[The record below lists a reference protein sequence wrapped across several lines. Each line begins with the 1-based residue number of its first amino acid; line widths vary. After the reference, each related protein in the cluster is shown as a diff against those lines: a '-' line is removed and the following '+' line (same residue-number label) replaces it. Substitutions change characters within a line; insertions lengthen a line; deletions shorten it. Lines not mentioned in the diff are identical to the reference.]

1 MAVTAQAPAGSAAG
15 KECTE
20 MATATAT
27 SSSLKL
33 KPIGDRVIVQRL
45 GSAEKTKGGLYLP
58 DAAQEKPQEGKVIA
72 VGSGRT
78 LKNGKVV
85 PLAVKAGDRIIF
97 GKYSGSEITVDD
109 KEYVFLSEDDILA
122 IVT

>member
-1 MAVTAQAPAGSAAG
+1 MAT
-15 KECTE
+15 
-20 MATATAT
+20 ATATAT

-58 DAAQEKPQEGKVIA
+58 DSAQEKPQEGKVIA
-72 VGSGRT
+72 VGTGRT
-78 LKNGKVV
+78 LKNGKVI
-85 PLAVKAGDRIIF
+85 PLSVKPGEKIIF
-97 GKYSGSEITVDD
+97 GKYSGSEIKVDD
-109 KEYVFLSEDDILA
+109 KEYVFLNEDDILA

>member
-1 MAVTAQAPAGSAAG
+1 
-15 KECTE
+15 

-27 SSSLKL
+27 APHTALKL
-33 KPIGDRVIVQRL
+33 KPIGDKVIVQRL
-45 GSAEKTKGGLYLP
+45 GSVERSKGGLYLP

-72 VGSGRT
+72 IGSGRT

-85 PLAVKAGDRIIF
+85 PMSVKTGDRIIF
-97 GKYSGSEITVDD
+97 GKYSGSEIKVDE

-122 IVT
+122 IVTG

>member
-1 MAVTAQAPAGSAAG
+1 
-15 KECTE
+15 

-45 GSAEKTKGGLYLP
+45 GSVEKTKSGLYVP
-58 DAAQEKPQEGKVIA
+58 DSAQEKPQEGKVIA
-72 VGSGRT
+72 AGSGKT

-85 PLAVKAGDRIIF
+85 PLAVKAGDRILF
-97 GKYSGSEITVDD
+97 GKYSGSEIKVDD
-109 KEYVFLSEDDILA
+109 KEYVFLNEDDILA

>member
-1 MAVTAQAPAGSAAG
+1 
-15 KECTE
+15 

-27 SSSLKL
+27 ASHTSLKL

-45 GSAEKTKGGLYLP
+45 GSVEKTKSGLYLP
-58 DAAQEKPQEGKVIA
+58 DSAQEKPQEGKVVA
-72 VGSGRT
+72 VGSGKT

-97 GKYSGSEITVDD
+97 GKYSGSEIKVDD
-109 KEYVFLSEDDILA
+109 KEYVFLTEDEILA
-122 IVT
+122 IVA

>member
-1 MAVTAQAPAGSAAG
+1 
-15 KECTE
+15 
-20 MATATAT
+20 MATATAS

-45 GSAEKTKGGLYLP
+45 GSVEKTKSGLYLP
-58 DAAQEKPQEGKVIA
+58 DSAQEKPQEGKVIA
-72 VGSGRT
+72 VGSGKT
-78 LKNGKVV
+78 LKNGKVI
-85 PLAVKAGDRIIF
+85 PLSVKPGDKIIF

-109 KEYVFLSEDDILA
+109 KEYVFLNEDDILA

>member
-1 MAVTAQAPAGSAAG
+1 
-15 KECTE
+15 

-27 SSSLKL
+27 ASSLKL

-45 GSAEKTKGGLYLP
+45 GSVEKTKTGLYLP
-58 DAAQEKPQEGKVIA
+58 DTAQEKPQEGKVIA

-85 PLAVKAGDRIIF
+85 PLAVKTGDRIIF

>member
-1 MAVTAQAPAGSAAG
+1 
-15 KECTE
+15 

-27 SSSLKL
+27 QSSLKL

-58 DAAQEKPQEGKVIA
+58 DSAQEKPQEGKVIA
-72 VGSGRT
+72 VGSGKM
-78 LKNGKVV
+78 LKNGKIV
-85 PLAVKAGDRIIF
+85 PPSIKSGDRIVF
-97 GKYSGSEITVDD
+97 GKYSGSEIKVDD

>member
-1 MAVTAQAPAGSAAG
+1 
-15 KECTE
+15 

-27 SSSLKL
+27 QSSLKL
-33 KPIGDRVIVQRL
+33 KPIGDRVIAQRL

-85 PLAVKAGDRIIF
+85 PSAVKPGDRIIF
-97 GKYSGSEITVDD
+97 GKYSGSEIKVDD
-109 KEYVFLSEDDILA
+109 KEYVFLTEDDILA
-122 IVT
+122 IAT

>member
-1 MAVTAQAPAGSAAG
+1 
-15 KECTE
+15 

-27 SSSLKL
+27 HTSLKL

-45 GSAEKTKGGLYLP
+45 GSVEKSKGGLYLP
-58 DAAQEKPQEGKVIA
+58 DSAQEKPQEGKVIA

-85 PLAVKAGDRIIF
+85 PLAVKSGDRIIF
-97 GKYSGSEITVDD
+97 GKYSGSEIKVDD

-122 IVT
+122 IVH

>member
-1 MAVTAQAPAGSAAG
+1 
-15 KECTE
+15 
-20 MATATAT
+20 MATAIASK

-33 KPIGDRVIVQRL
+33 RPIGDRVIVQRL
-45 GSAEKTKGGLYLP
+45 GSVEKTKSGLYLP

>member
-1 MAVTAQAPAGSAAG
+1 
-15 KECTE
+15 

-27 SSSLKL
+27 QKSLNL

-45 GSAEKTKGGLYLP
+45 GSAEKTKSGLYLP
-58 DAAQEKPQEGKVIA
+58 DTAQEKPQEGKVVA

-78 LKNGKVV
+78 LNNGKVV
-85 PLAVKAGDRIIF
+85 PLSVKAGDRIIF
-97 GKYSGSEITVDD
+97 SKYSGSELTVEG
-109 KEYVFLSEDDILA
+109 KEYVFLNEDDIQA

>member
-1 MAVTAQAPAGSAAG
+1 
-15 KECTE
+15 

-27 SSSLKL
+27 KTEPKL
-33 KPIGDRVIVQRL
+33 RPIGDKVIVQRL
-45 GSAEKTKGGLYLP
+45 GSAEKSKGGLYLP
-58 DAAQEKPQEGKVIA
+58 DTAQEKPQEGKVIA

-78 LKNGKVV
+78 LKNGKVI
-85 PLAVKAGDRIIF
+85 PLPVKAGDRIIF
-97 GKYSGSEITVDD
+97 GKYSGSELKVNE

>member
-1 MAVTAQAPAGSAAG
+1 
-15 KECTE
+15 

-45 GSAEKTKGGLYLP
+45 GSVEKTKSGLYLP
-58 DAAQEKPQEGKVIA
+58 DSAQEKPQEGKVIA
-72 VGSGRT
+72 VGSGKT
-78 LKNGKVV
+78 LKSGKVV
-85 PLAVKAGDRIIF
+85 PLSVKAGDKIIF

-109 KEYVFLSEDDILA
+109 KEYVFLNEDDILA

>member
-1 MAVTAQAPAGSAAG
+1 
-15 KECTE
+15 
-20 MATATAT
+20 MATAIAKQA
-27 SSSLKL
+27 SLKL

-45 GSAEKTKGGLYLP
+45 GSAEKTKSGLYLP
-58 DAAQEKPQEGKVIA
+58 DSAQEKPQEGKVIA
-72 VGSGRT
+72 VGSGKM
-78 LKNGKVV
+78 LKNGKTV

-97 GKYSGSEITVDD
+97 GKYSGSEIKVDD

>member
-1 MAVTAQAPAGSAAG
+1 
-15 KECTE
+15 
-20 MATATAT
+20 MATATA
-27 SSSLKL
+27 SSSTKLNL

-45 GSAEKTKGGLYLP
+45 GSAEKSRGGLYLP

-72 VGSGRT
+72 VGTGKT

-85 PLAVKAGDRIIF
+85 PLAVKPGDRIIF
-97 GKYSGSEITVDD
+97 GKYSGSEIKVDD
-109 KEYVFLSEDDILA
+109 KEYVFLNEDDILA

>member
-1 MAVTAQAPAGSAAG
+1 
-15 KECTE
+15 

-45 GSAEKTKGGLYLP
+45 GSAEKSKGGLYLP
-58 DAAQEKPQEGKVIA
+58 DSAQEKPQEGKVIA
-72 VGSGRT
+72 VGSGRM
-78 LKNGKVV
+78 LKNGKTV
-85 PLAVKAGDRIIF
+85 PLSVKAGDKIIF
-97 GKYSGSEITVDD
+97 GKYSGSEIKVDD